1 MGESAYACLTAP
13 LLFAV
18 FPKNPRRCSGR
29 CWRISLGRTEAKQSR
44 LGVLAATLTSLAAL
58 EAAVL
63 NIGIETHD
71 KEEVSEQTG
80 RHAWLSC

>member
-1 MGESAYACLTAP
+1 
-13 LLFAV
+13 
-18 FPKNPRRCSGR
+18 
-29 CWRISLGRTEAKQSR
+29 
-44 LGVLAATLTSLAAL
+44 VLAATLTSLAAL